1 MQITRL
7 SLANVRAV
15 RLIDLDFSTA
25 DGEPR
30 RRMVLLGA
38 NGAGKTTLLDA
49 IAHAFQAL
57 DGSTDGLGAKVLGAG
72 DVRDI
77 PPSFDLPEAPRTG
90 EIRVAATFLDR
101 ERRRLRLLRGST
113 PSSGDLVVRL
123 GGTWSDLWEGGVSE
137 SSKAARK
144 APESSGTAPATSP
157 PGAPAVSRTA
167 NAPEAA
173 VQEQSALNLLR
184 DLERHLLVRPQH
196 RPRGSSLI
204 EPDPFADAARTIL
217 QEARPPCVLLAAD
230 RGVLEFRDDL
240 PVRDVLLFDPRKG
253 CLSKDRARFAS
264 LAVRLALAWN
274 NERND
279 PGGAAARM
287 WKVLAKYFP
296 ELPKPVHVDGL
307 MFWLR
312 NRDGLVVPL
321 TSLSDGERAILLIF
335 AEVAFRAPEE
345 GVILIDEIEQH
356 LHPRWQRAVLEGL
369 AALVPTAQIIVTS
382 QSPYIAAAA
391 PDDVLKIGDWD
402 RDGA

>member
-7 SLANVRAV
+7 SLENVRAV
-15 RLIDLDFSTA
+15 QHIDLDLSTVG
-25 DGEPR
+25 GEPR
-30 RRMVLLGA
+30 RRVVLLGA

-49 IAHAFQAL
+49 IAHAFQSL
-57 DGSTDGLGAKVLGAG
+57 DGSSDGLGAKVLGAG

-77 PPSFDLPEAPRTG
+77 PPSLDLAEAPRTG
-90 EIRVAATFLDR
+90 EIRVSATFQDR
-101 ERRRLRLLRGST
+101 ERRRLRTLRKGA
-113 PSSGDLVVRL
+113 PPNGDIVFRL
-123 GGTWSDLWEGGVSE
+123 GATSTDLWMRVASD
-137 SSKAARK
+137 SSQAARK
-144 APESSGTAPATSP
+144 AHETSP
-157 PGAPAVSRTA
+157 TEHAGSPIDAPNASPAVGAPETSI
-167 NAPEAA
+167 
-173 VQEQSALNLLR
+173 ALDRLR
-184 DLERHLLVRPQH
+184 DLDRVLARSSWS
-196 RPRGSSLI
+196 RGRRGPLG
-204 EPDPFADAARTIL
+204 EVDPFADAASAIL
-217 QEARPPCVLLAAD
+217 QDARPPCVLLAAD

-264 LAVRLALAWN
+264 LAARLALAWN

-321 TSLSDGERAILLIF
+321 PSLSDGERAILLIF
-335 AEVAFRAPEE
+335 GEIAFRAPED
-345 GVILIDEIEQH
+345 GVVLIDEIEQH

-369 AALVPTAQIIVTS
+369 AALVPAAQIIVTS
-382 QSPYIAAAA
+382 QSPYLAAAA
-391 PDDVLKIGDWD
+391 PDDVVKVGDWD
-402 RDGA
+402 RDGE